1 MLNPKYNFRYI
12 VGDSGTC
19 YVNNDYFADVIYR
32 FSLRDAI
39 EKKFVKT
46 IDYVAED
53 VSHSK
58 DEKFQKI
65 YDNHIQNKT
74 VKYRLIKPFDMK
86 FNNRNISVHGI
97 KPEDVVN
104 ELEFYRYWNSIKEMF
119 TNTVLVAHN
128 AEFDIGV
135 LKAVLNTYRLSY
147 PNLNYTCSLRIARR
161 TWIGLKSYSLGN
173 IGNYF
178 GYSFSHHHALEDAEM
193 SANLILKACEETKS
207 ESIKELNAKLN
218 ISCGS
223 LFADKTHIKVK
234 SNPRKKQSL

>member
-1 MLNPKYNFRYI
+1 MNKISFTAIDFETANENPASVCSLGIIIIEDGKI
-12 VGDSGTC
+12 VD
-19 YVNNDYFADVIYR
+19 R
-32 FSLRDAI
+32 
-39 EKKFVKT
+39 
-46 IDYVAED
+46 
-53 VSHSK
+53 
-58 DEKFQKI
+58 
-65 YDNHIQNKT
+65 
-74 VKYRLIKPFDMK
+74 KYRLIKPPEFR
-86 FNNRNISVHGI
+86 FNYRNILVHGI
-97 KPEDVVN
+97 TPEDVVN
-104 ELEFYRYWNSIKEMF
+104 ELEFYRYWNSLKEMF